1 MTLEIIATNLKDVKD
16 AAAFGAD
23 RLELS
28 PSMSELGITP
38 SYGLIQLAVEA
49 VEIPINVI
57 VRPHS
62 QSFLYNEDDVAT
74 MITDI
79 EMIKSL
85 GANGIVIGP
94 LTAEHTIDEEVLKRL
109 LWVAGDLDITIHRA
123 FDFARDQKEALECL
137 ANYPQVKTI
146 LTSGGQR
153 KATEAI
159 TEIRELIALS
169 ADTHLTVMA
178 GHGLRVDSFE
188 DFYKEIQPTEVH
200 FGSGARI
207 NESFS
212 EPINRDAIKSIKSI
226 LR

>member
-38 SYGLIQLAVEA
+38 SYGLIQLAIEA
-49 VEIPINVI
+49 VNIPINVI

-62 QSFLYNEDDVAT
+62 QSFLHNEDDLAT
-74 MITDI
+74 MIADI
-79 EMIKSL
+79 EMIKKL
-85 GANGIVIGP
+85 GANGIVIGA
-94 LTAEHTIDEEVLKRL
+94 LTAKHTIDEEALKRL
-109 LWVAGDLDITIHRA
+109 IWAAGDLHITIHRA

-137 ANYPQVKTI
+137 AKYTQVKTI
-146 LTSGGQR
+146 LTSGGKR

-159 TEIRELIALS
+159 TEIKELMELA
-169 ADTHLTVMA
+169 ADTHLTIMA
-178 GHGLRVDSFE
+178 GHGLRVNSFE
-188 DFYKEIQPTEVH
+188 GFYKEIQPDEVH
-200 FGSGARI
+200 FGSGVRI

-212 EPINRDAIKSIKSI
+212 KPINQDAIKRVKRV